1 MREKQ
6 RYTINK
12 YTLVRAVFP
21 HKKETSQYYILSGWT
36 PRYEVLICIQWFI
49 ILKGKGSETYV
60 FPCDRWLAR
69 DEEDGA
75 IERELVANKVL
86 EEIVKKDGTVKKRD
100 RKLDSTLEGILWI
113 YFLFW
118 LPHMSLNIMFAI

>member
-1 MREKQ
+1 MFSLFNVS
-6 RYTINK
+6 TISLHL
-12 YTLVRAVFP
+12 YL
-21 HKKETSQYYILSGWT
+21 Q
-36 PRYEVLICIQWFI
+36 
-49 ILKGKGSETYV
+49 GKGSETYV

-100 RKLDSTLEGILWI
+100 RKLDSTLEGIYSI
-113 YFLFW
+113 DFCGF
-118 LPHMSLNIMFAI
+118 